1 MTVSVLGIDP
11 GSRITGYGLV
21 EIAPNH
27 QLKHIAHGSIP
38 VASKDL
44 ALQLKK
50 IYSAIGEIISI
61 YHPQEISVERIFMH
75 ENVSSALQLKKIYS
89 AIGEIISI
97 YHPQEISVERIFMH
111 ENVSSALK
119 LGQARGVAIVAAS
132 QHAPLFEYT
141 ARQVKLAVAGYGAA
155 SKEQIQLMVTRL
167 LKLDKKPAVDAA
179 DALAI
184 AICHAHSRKMNAI
197 QGLRIEGEAE

>member
-44 ALQLKK
+44 
-50 IYSAIGEIISI
+50 
-61 YHPQEISVERIFMH
+61 
-75 ENVSSALQLKKIYS
+75 ALQLKKIYS

-197 QGLRIEGEAE
+197 QGLRIED